1 MEDFTKTSGGKK
13 FIEHDLPKLI
23 EVLGK
28 LTNAMLDAN
37 KIEEK
42 RLLMEQKRFINEKNE
57 NARIT
62 RSRTNRIESSTED
75 L

>member
-1 MEDFTKTSGGKK
+1 MEDFTKTSGGRK

-23 EVLGK
+23 DVLSK
-28 LTNAMLDAN
+28 LTNAMLEAN

-42 RLLMEQKRFINEKNE
+42 KLLLEQKRFINEKNE

-62 RSRTNRIESSTED
+62 RSRANSIESQRED